1 MLDEERFDAPIPGMS
16 LTAEAGNRPW
26 QKPPRYAN
34 TKDVVEYYIERMS
47 TDEFS
52 NMLVDVAE
60 SGIPLTTIAN
70 SIQMYGVMEGIHSI
84 DSGILALPIIME
96 MMLLTVDAAGIEYNS
111 GMSEED
117 EDKVVDSDLLLSKM
131 QDINFNNVNV
141 NAAASVNVNPAANV
155 SKDKI
160 RAVVSLTSPKKAEGK
175 MRAAAAP

>member
-84 DSGILALPIIME
+84 DSGILALPVIME

-117 EDKVVDSDLLLSKM
+117 EEKVIDSDLLLSKLKDTNLDNIE
-131 QDINFNNVNV
+131 QEEESEPEELPTINVEV
-141 NAAASVNVNPAANV
+141 DTGGGLMS
-155 SKDKI
+155 
-160 RAVVSLTSPKKAEGK
+160 RR
-175 MRAAAAP
+175 M